1 MPKPATTKIER
12 TLVQAAMEILQD
24 DFCRARGKRP
34 TAAALAEELYNRR
47 ESSAVTRHIRYG
59 EPLAHHAV
67 VNVKRLSPDAGV
79 VLGDWEAALS
89 PRTSVSQ
96 LRGVLARALHELD
109 ATPQLI
115 AMLTSRDL
123 PEVPDAFWD
132 PLADHPVSCWFVVH
146 AVLLRRCQYGAPVQ
160 LAVAQAWRTGVSLV
174 QNCIARPCLRGA
186 APTVWEGAL
195 QFIPSHHDVLRFGD
209 VDEFGRPQA
218 LPSFAEIAAKSSRYF
233 TLVKFV
239 PAALADD
246 EPEWRQNLPSNVAEF
261 LKRAAF
267 LRDCDRVDRLIA
279 IEPASSEQ
287 YWALLCKKHSVFQ
300 NKHILLHKLDGIAK
314 PSVPAGLLSAFH

>member
-24 DFCRARGKRP
+24 DFCRAHGERP

-47 ESSAVTRHIRYG
+47 ESSAVTRHIKHG
-59 EPLAHHAV
+59 QPLAHHAV

-89 PRTSVSQ
+89 PRTSVSE

-109 ATPQLI
+109 ATRQLI
-115 AMLTSRDL
+115 AMLTSRDV

-132 PLADHPVSCWFVVH
+132 SLADHPVSSWFVVH
-146 AVLLRRCQYGAPVQ
+146 AVLLRRCQYGAPVHI
-160 LAVAQAWRTGVSLV
+160 AMAQAWRTGVSLV
-174 QNCIARPCLRGA
+174 QNCIARPCLRAA

-195 QFIPSHHDVLRFGD
+195 QFIPPHHEVLRFGE
-209 VDEFGRPQA
+209 VDEYGRPQA
-218 LPSFAEIAAKSSRYF
+218 RPCFTGIAARSFQYL

-239 PAALADD
+239 PATLADE
-246 EPEWRQNLPSNVAEF
+246 EPEWWENLPSNVAEF

-279 IEPASSEQ
+279 IEPANSEQ
-287 YWALLCKKHSVFQ
+287 WRTLLCNKHAVFQ
-300 NKHILLHKLDGIAK
+300 NKHILFHKLGGIAK
-314 PSVPAGLLSAFH
+314 PSLPAGLPRAFH